1 MSSNGVDSH
10 LPGRRQSQSPRWSS
24 RLLIILIALILSTII
39 VLFFFTSGAR

>member
-10 LPGRRQSQSPRWSS
+10 LPGRRQGFRWTS
-24 RLLIILIALILSTII
+24 RLLIFLIALILSTII